1 MKTPSSHSILS
12 VNMRTDEV
20 LHAAYMPF
28 IERGAIFVPSDAS
41 HGLGDEV
48 LVMLQLP
55 DDPTPFPVAGTVV
68 WITPPGAGAGRA
80 VGVGVQ
86 FDARDDHTRQRIE
99 ARLEGFVGSDRPTQT
114 L

>member
-12 VNMRTDEV
+12 VNMHTDDV
-20 LHAAYMPF
+20 LQAAYMPF
-28 IERGAIFVPSDAS
+28 IHRGAIFVPSEAS
-41 HGLGDEV
+41 HRLGDEV

-55 DDPTPFPVAGTVV
+55 DDQTPFPVAGSVV
-68 WITPPGAGAGRA
+68 WITPPGAGDGRA
-80 VGVGVQ
+80 AGIGVQ
-86 FDARDDHTRQRIE
+86 FDARDDNARRRIE

>member
-1 MKTPSSHSILS
+1 
-12 VNMRTDEV
+12 MRTDDV

-28 IERGAIFVPSDAS
+28 IQRGAIFVPSDAS

-55 DDPTPFPVAGTVV
+55 EDPTPLPVAGTVV
-68 WITPPGAGAGRA
+68 WITPPGADDGRTP
-80 VGVGVQ
+80 GIGVQ
-86 FDARDDHTRQRIE
+86 FDSRDDNPRRRIE
-99 ARLEGFVGSDRPTQT
+99 ARLQGYAGTDRPTHT

>member
-12 VNMRTDEV
+12 VHMPTDDV

-28 IERGAIFVPSDAS
+28 IKRGAIFVPSEAS

-55 DDPTPFPVAGTVV
+55 DDAAPFPVAGTVV
-68 WITPPGAGAGRA
+68 WITPPGTGDGRA
-80 VGVGVQ
+80 AGVGVQ
-86 FDARDDHTRQRIE
+86 FDARDDNARRRIE
-99 ARLEGFVGSDRPTQT
+99 ARLARFAGSDRPTQT